1 MDMKCTV
8 EREGSWAPCYVVLAM
23 AVLWLSRG
31 VVVPMIHFR
40 ARLPMFTR
48 PGSGN
53 PSNPRLRSMTS
64 DT

>member
-1 MDMKCTV
+1 MDIKCTV
-8 EREGSWAPCYVVLAM
+8 EREGSWALCYAVLAM
-23 AVLWLSRG
+23 PCYGLAEGLCVDD
-31 VVVPMIHFR
+31 PFR

-48 PGSGN
+48 PGSGK